1 MTPGIPGLAWLAHS
15 PLLWLPLTLAAYA
28 AAVWLYRRSG
38 GSPLLI
44 PVLTAVLLVVL
55 VLSLSRTPYR
65 VYAEST
71 AWLTFL
77 IGPATV
83 ALAIPLYEQVGR
95 LRQIALPVAVAL
107 LAGSVTAI
115 VSAVAIA
122 WALGASPE
130 TLLSIAP
137 KSATMP
143 MAIPI
148 AERLGGLPAL
158 AALAVAVTGVAGTM
172 MARPLLDLLRIRDPA
187 SRGFS
192 IGVTAHAI
200 GMARELQ
207 DHPAAGTYAALGMG
221 LNGDCHRLAGAPDPR
236 LPPMAGHAVAGHT
249 AAPASP
255 YRTLCTSS
263 GDTGEAAFPQAL
275 RT

>member
-1 MTPGIPGLAWLAHS
+1 MSVLASGLQWLSNS
-15 PLLWLPLTLAAYA
+15 PLPWLPLTAAAYA

-38 GSPLLI
+38 GSTFLI
-44 PVLTAVLLVVL
+44 PVLTAVLIVVM
-55 VLSLSRTPYR
+55 VLALSGTPYP
-65 VYAEST
+65 VYADGT
-71 AWLTFL
+71 AGLTLL

-95 LRQIALPVAVAL
+95 LRQIWLPVAVAL

-115 VSAVAIA
+115 LSAVVIA

-130 TLLSIAP
+130 MLLSLAP

-143 MAIPI
+143 LAIPV
-148 AERLGGLPAL
+148 AERVGGLPAL
-158 AALAVAVTGVAGTM
+158 AALAVAVTGIGGTM
-172 MARPLLDLLRIRDPA
+172 MARPLLDMLRIRDA
-187 SRGFS
+187 AARGFS

-221 LNGDCHRLAGAPDPR
+221 LNGIATALLAPI
-236 LPPMAGHAVAGHT
+236 AVG
-249 AAPASP
+249 
-255 YRTLCTSS
+255 L
-263 GDTGEAAFPQAL
+263 L
-275 RT
+275 RWLGLA